1 MNFSVRM
8 IRKVSLKTDL
18 FLVLFCWEKFLGVK
32 VALEFIVDLMCLE
45 IFPAEASDL
54 RTLLPRKRGAER
66 YLDRDI
72 DFLFFTRG
80 GMCWHRND
88 LWLKRVV
95 FCCYVKTVAK

>member
-1 MNFSVRM
+1 MTSESV
-8 IRKVSLKTDL
+8 
-18 FLVLFCWEKFLGVK
+18 
-32 VALEFIVDLMCLE
+32 VDLMCPE
-45 IFPAEASDL
+45 IFPVEANDL
-54 RTLLPRKRGAER
+54 RTLLPRKRGAKR